1 MRRCLAIRKRLAL
14 RRRYKE
20 RVLKM
25 RLLQLVNESELS
37 ESLVRPRATSN
48 ERLKE

>member
-20 RVLKM
+20 RILK
-25 RLLQLVNESELS
+25 RRHLQLMNESELS
-37 ESLVRPRATSN
+37 ESLVRPRAISN
-48 ERLKE
+48 ERVKE